1 MVLAA
6 KALNGTTAAIYL
18 YSLIALCP
26 DFSPVKVATVYSILD
41 EHLDGCRMGYMRRE
55 DTKAG
60 ECSIATCKPRIH
72 IVVVIMY
79 FSTYT
84 QGHMKHRL
92 CLVQ

>member
-18 YSLIALCP
+18 YSFIAICP
-26 DFSPVKVATVYSILD
+26 DFSPVEVATVHSVLD
-41 EHLDGCRMGYMRRE
+41 EHLDGCRMAYMCSE

-84 QGHMKHRL
+84 YRGT
-92 CLVQ
+92 